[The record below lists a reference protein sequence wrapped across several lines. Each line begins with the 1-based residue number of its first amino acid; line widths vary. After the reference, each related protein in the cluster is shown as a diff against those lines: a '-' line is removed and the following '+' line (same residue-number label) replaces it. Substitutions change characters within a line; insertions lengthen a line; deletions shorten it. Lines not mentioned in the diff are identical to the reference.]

1 VLLSSPTQ
9 GGASASIANLLG
21 FGGYHTIIGVKTTL
35 TPTNFTTTVDS
46 QWYYS
51 GADSDKRELKDGN
64 KNKKTKQQKS
74 DAELKNQTISVSD
87 QNQEQQNRCVNL
99 IKTVQLNPEAT
110 NTLASGAEPQPQMG
124 TAPPQQQLLGTPPPD
139 TSSSGGGNNAPKPPF
154 KDKPSVK
161 TESMPPSDKT
171 FTMYFVP
178 TNEDGTRDETTVP
191 ASPIAI
197 IYDEV
202 KKTEGPGANI
212 TLEYLTKGKPTFT
225 VIQERIF
232 EPLRAEPRVVRAI
245 LKVSATGKEF
255 AYAYPEA
262 GDEETFGIDQFLQEE
277 VT

>member
-1 VLLSSPTQ
+1 
-9 GGASASIANLLG
+9 
-21 FGGYHTIIGVKTTL
+21 
-35 TPTNFTTTVDS
+35 
-46 QWYYS
+46 
-51 GADSDKRELKDGN
+51 
-64 KNKKTKQQKS
+64 
-74 DAELKNQTISVSD
+74 
-87 QNQEQQNRCVNL
+87 
-99 IKTVQLNPEAT
+99 
-110 NTLASGAEPQPQMG
+110 
-124 TAPPQQQLLGTPPPD
+124 
-139 TSSSGGGNNAPKPPF
+139 
-154 KDKPSVK
+154 
-161 TESMPPSDKT
+161 MPPSDKT